1 MEEKIITL
9 IAGLFNKK
17 AKELTAGTLLK
28 ENLNA
33 TSINLLEISA
43 TLENELG
50 LDIPM
55 DRIIKVKS
63 IGDIINMVA
72 ELCR

>member
-1 MEEKIITL
+1 MEEKIIML
-9 IAGLFNKK
+9 IAGLFHKK
-17 AKELTAGTLLK
+17 PEELTAGTLLK

-50 LDIPM
+50 TDIPM

-63 IGDIINMVA
+63 IGDIINLIA
-72 ELCR
+72 ELG

>member
-1 MEEKIITL
+1 MEEKIIAI
-9 IAGLFNKK
+9 IAGLFDRKPE
-17 AKELTAGTLLK
+17 ELTAGTLLK

-33 TSINLLEISA
+33 ASINLLEISA
-43 TLENELG
+43 MVENELG

-63 IGDIINMVA
+63 IGDIINLVA
-72 ELCR
+72 ELSR